1 MIGFIGLGVM
11 GEPICRHVASKS
23 GEPVLGYDL
32 SKEPFLRLQPAGVQ
46 SAQSVREV
54 AEKCGTVFLSLPGG
68 NEVKDVAVGRAS
80 LLIHMKPAGYIIDLS
95 TIPVQLT
102 RDLEARFSARG
113 INFVDAPVARTRHA
127 AEKGEL
133 SVMVGCKQQH
143 FAKLKSLLSHFA
155 TEVTRCGPP
164 GAGQAM
170 KLINNLVLFQ
180 NVAAIAEA
188 LALIRKLGLNPA
200 AALETL
206 SKGSADSFAL
216 RNHGMKAM
224 LMNQYPEKAFPVE
237 YALKDLDYAIELAKI
252 AKIDLKGAAQVR
264 ALFEKAIA
272 GGHTKE
278 YFPVIAKLI

>member
-11 GEPICRHVASKS
+11 GEAICRHIASK
-23 GEPVLGYDL
+23 GGKEIMGYDVQADIA
-32 SKEPFLRLQPAGVQ
+32 PRMRAGGVR
-46 SAQSVREV
+46 AAESVREV
-54 AEKCGTVFLSLPGG
+54 AEKCDTVFLSLPGG
-68 NEVKDVAVGRAS
+68 TEVKEVAVGRAS
-80 LLIHMKPAGYIIDLS
+80 LLIHMKPSGYIIDLS
-95 TIPVQLT
+95 TISVQLT

-113 INFVDAPVARTRHA
+113 INFIDAPVARTRIA

-143 FAKLKSLLSHFA
+143 FARIKPLLAYFA
-155 TEVTRCGPP
+155 TDVTRCGPP

-170 KLINNLVLFQ
+170 KLINNMVLFQ
-180 NVAAIAEA
+180 NVAAVAEA

-200 AALETL
+200 AALEVL

-224 LMNQYPEKAFPVE
+224 LLNQYPKKAFPVE
-237 YALKDLDYAIELAKI
+237 YALKDLEYALELAQI
-252 AKIDLKGAAQVR
+252 AKIDLKGASQVK

-272 GGHTKE
+272 AGNAKD
-278 YFPVIAKLI
+278 YFPIISKLI

>member
-23 GEPVLGYDL
+23 GKPVLGYDL
-32 SKEPFLRLQPAGVQ
+32 SKDPLARLKPGGVQ
-46 SAQSVREV
+46 AAESVREV
-54 AEKCGTVFLSLPGG
+54 AEKCDTVFLSLPGG
-68 NEVKDVAVGRAS
+68 TQVKEVAVGRAS
-80 LLIHMKPAGYIIDLS
+80 LLIHMKPSGYVIDLS

-113 INFVDAPVARTRHA
+113 INFVDAPVARTRSA
-127 AEKGEL
+127 AEKGDL

-143 FAKLKSLLSHFA
+143 FARVKALLAYFA
-155 TEVTRCGPP
+155 TDITRCGPP

-180 NVAAIAEA
+180 NVAALAEA
-188 LALIRKLGLNPA
+188 LALVRKLGLNPA
-200 AALETL
+200 AALEVL

-224 LMNQYPEKAFPVE
+224 LLNQFPEKAFPVE
-237 YALKDLDYAIELAKI
+237 YALKDLEYALELAKI
-252 AKIDLKGAAQVR
+252 AKIDLKGAAQVKE
-264 ALFEKAIA
+264 LFEKAMAA
-272 GGHTKE
+272 GHSKE

>member
-23 GEPVLGYDL
+23 GKPVLAYDL
-32 SKEPFLRLQPAGVQ
+32 SKDPLVRLKPAGVQ
-46 SAQSVREV
+46 AAESVREV
-54 AEKCGTVFLSLPGG
+54 AEKCDIVFLSLPGG
-68 NEVKDVAVGRAS
+68 AEVKEVAVGRAS
-80 LLIHMKPAGYIIDLS
+80 LLIHMKPSGNVIDLS
-95 TIPVQLT
+95 TIPVQLA

-113 INFVDAPVARTRHA
+113 INFIDAPVARTRNA

-133 SVMVGCKQQH
+133 SVMVGCKPQQL
-143 FAKLKSLLSHFA
+143 ARVKPLLSYFA
-155 TEVTRCGPP
+155 TEITRCGPP

-170 KLINNLVLFQ
+170 KLINNMVLFQ
-180 NVAAIAEA
+180 NVAALAEA

-200 AALETL
+200 AALEVL

-216 RNHGMKAM
+216 RNHGMKSM
-224 LMNQYPEKAFPVE
+224 LVNQYPEKAFPVE
-237 YALKDLDYAIELAKI
+237 YALKDLDYALELAKI

-264 ALFEKAIA
+264 ELFEKAIA